1 MATISL
7 DPAGTVEE
15 LQTESLP
22 TTISLGAVVVDP
34 NPELIVSVESAT
46 PPTTVDIVE
55 TEPPLNVEPQPAP
68 QETVVFPGVTIAAAP
83 LSGLPD
89 VDITGLEDKS
99 LLLYNASQGM
109 WRPSRTLEDH
119 FIVAGQF

>member
-15 LQTESLP
+15 LQAESLP
-22 TTISLGAVVVDP
+22 TTVNLGTVVVDP
-34 NPELIVSVESAT
+34 DPEIVVSVETA
-46 PPTTVDIVE
+46 PPTTNVDVVE
-55 TEPPLNVEPQPAP
+55 TEPLLNVEPTPAP
-68 QETVVFPGVTIAAAP
+68 PPTTVFPGVTVAAAP
-83 LSGLPD
+83 LVGLPD
-89 VDITGLEDKS
+89 VDPTGLENNS
-99 LLLYNASQGM
+99 LLLYNANQGI

>member
-22 TTISLGAVVVDP
+22 TTVNLGAVVVDP
-34 NPELIVSVESAT
+34 NPEIIVNVESAE
-46 PPTTVDIVE
+46 PTTNVDIVE
-55 TEPPLNVEPQPAP
+55 TEPPLGVEPQPTP
-68 QETVVFPGVTIAAAP
+68 PPTTVFPGVTIAAAP
-83 LSGLPD
+83 LTGLPD
-89 VDITGLEDKS
+89 VDPTGLENNS
-99 LLLYNASQGM
+99 LLLYNAQQGM
-109 WRPSRTLEDH
+109 WKPSRTLEDH